1 MSEWRKKFANL
12 IKSLSIKQ
20 KLFISIFIS
29 VGAIII
35 LYQFN
40 WSGFGKDSNKSVTIK
55 EVINPKDGKI
65 VKLTETTE
73 IFQSGKTFW
82 DWLGLASTLAIP
94 IVLFQFELREQ
105 RRASQ
110 SAQEE
115 KERAEK
121 QAEVEK
127 AIADNSLREEA
138 LQSYID
144 RISQL
149 LLEQNL
155 KNLDPENPLRNTAL
169 DVTRARTL
177 SVLRMLDGKRKGSLI
192 EFLIDVELVSQL
204 NLSEAYLHNA
214 DLKRVNLISVNLRGA
229 DLRNADLSG
238 ANLSGTNLS
247 FTNLT
252 GANLKGINLNGADL
266 ESASLNDAININ
278 PDRIKSAKNWEK
290 AKYNDDFRA
299 KLGLPPEN

>member
-12 IKSLSIKQ
+12 IKSLFIKQ

-155 KNLDPENPLRNTAL
+155 KNLEPEYPLRNTAL

-192 EFLIDVELVSQL
+192 EFLIDIELVSQL